1 MHLHCYIRF
10 AIALIAIAVTSLATQ
25 SAEPNGIQSGDA
37 TDGRRISL
45 TRSVEPSFRVEPVV
59 QRLFG
64 RRGET
69 LPFSFELASTGKV
82 MNLDIRPV
90 NLRQEESGIILH
102 DDQSET
108 AEGIVFTTPTQFQL
122 QPGEIFK
129 IEGEVTIPLT
139 KTNYVSFGLLVK
151 DSGQLTKDNK
161 NDPSDGATR
170 AAIRF
175 VTQYVLRVDIETGAQ
190 DIGDMDELEF
200 DAAELVEKNGLP
212 YVRAYL
218 SNPTPYALESQVRA
232 TISGSDGRET
242 APVRLNMSSRS
253 ELPDDTKYLVRIMPA
268 SRLRLEAPIDG
279 VLPSGEYQL
288 NLRLSNGR
296 RTMVQRSFPVVI
308 DTSKFRGLRTK
319 MLTLPG
325 GISIHPTQ
333 LELGRVAGTNRMTT
347 VELTNDS
354 TQPKTIQLVPRDN
367 SGSPISDIMLS
378 SKKFTLKPG
387 RSRTIRAMLKGRP
400 TQPYQW
406 GNIAVLAGD
415 DESAL
420 ELSLVHEARPE
431 LNLVHDELQ
440 WANLMSGNA
449 FVMKVGNQGEGYE
462 PLFGELKLAATT
474 GHPMELTDGYGR
486 WLAPGMSRELQF
498 YVPQSVQPGS
508 YQLILKVTTRDGTV
522 VVERTLVL
530 ELTAEML
537 ESNRLASR

>member
-1 MHLHCYIRF
+1 MRF
-10 AIALIAIAVTSLATQ
+10 HSHVHSAIILTAFAATSVTTQ
-25 SAEPNGIQSGDA
+25 AADPNNIGSANA

-59 QRLFG
+59 QRLVG

-108 AEGIVFTTPTQFQL
+108 AKGIVFSSPTKFQL

-129 IEGEVTIPLT
+129 IQGEVTIPLT
-139 KTNYVSFGLLVK
+139 KTNYISFGLLVK
-151 DSGQLTKDNK
+151 DSGQLTKGNK
-161 NDPSDGATR
+161 NDPSNGSTR

-190 DIGDMDELEF
+190 DIGDMDELQF
-200 DAAELVEKNGLP
+200 DAAELIEKNGLP

-218 SNPTPYALESQVRA
+218 NNPTQYALESQVRA
-232 TISGSDGRET
+232 TIAGSDDRET
-242 APVRLNMSSRS
+242 APVRLHMASRG
-253 ELPDDTKYLVRIMPA
+253 ELPDDTKYLVRIMPQ
-268 SRLRLEAPIDG
+268 SRLRLEAPIQG
-279 VLPSGEYQL
+279 AVPSGDYQL
-288 NLRLSNGR
+288 NLKLSNGR
-296 RTMVQRSFPVVI
+296 RTMVQRSFPTTI
-308 DTSKFRGLRTK
+308 DASKFRGLRTK
-319 MLTLPG
+319 MLTLPE
-325 GISIHPTQ
+325 GISIEPTQ
-333 LELGRVAGTNRMTT
+333 LELGRVAGTDRMTT
-347 VELTNDS
+347 VELTNEGA
-354 TQPKTIQLVPRDN
+354 QPKTIQLVPRDHT
-367 SGSPISDIMLS
+367 GLPISDVLLS

-406 GNIAVLAGD
+406 GSIAVLAGEH
-415 DESAL
+415 ESAL
-420 ELSLVHEARPE
+420 ELSVIHETRPE

-440 WANLMSGNA
+440 WANLISGNA
-449 FVMKVGNQGEGYE
+449 FVMKIDNQGQGYE
-462 PLFGELKLAATT
+462 PLFGELKLAAKS
-474 GHPMELTDGYGR
+474 GHPMELTDGFGR
-486 WLAPGMSRELQF
+486 WLAPGKSRELQF
-498 YVPQSVQPGS
+498 YVPESVQPGS

-522 VVERTLVL
+522 LVERTLVL

-537 ESNRLASR
+537 QSHRLANR